1 MLRWQLIVC
10 LLKKGFNAYCPVL
23 LKKDMEG
30 GYEKR
35 NRSLGYLNVIRQREI
50 IMTDFQI
57 NIYLC
62 IRKCRFAYFTIF
74 NVNRIG
80 TKQIGSIDDC
90 GRHATLPQS

>member
-35 NRSLGYLNVIRQREI
+35 NR
-50 IMTDFQI
+50 F
-57 NIYLC
+57 LC
-62 IRKCRFAYFTIF
+62 
-74 NVNRIG
+74 
-80 TKQIGSIDDC
+80 
-90 GRHATLPQS
+90 